1 MEDGRIAVAL
11 VGLGDIGLSAHL
23 PALLAEPR
31 VTLAALADVDEQRV
45 EQAAALAPGVRATSA
60 VEEVLLDPAI
70 DAVVIATPPWVTTKL
85 ARRALEAGKYV
96 LAEKPPA
103 PSLAEAAE
111 LIELPEARQ
120 RLQIGLTYRHHP
132 SVDRLRELVRDG
144 ALGGPLLILAS
155 VCDEV
160 ADPEGDPV
168 NFARRLQSL
177 EHYPPVIS
185 DGIHA
190 CDRLDYLLGM
200 APTTVQGWALR
211 SDERYAT
218 ANANGAILEYEDGT
232 VARLDVIWLYPV
244 LPPSQFI
251 VTGPRGCAVLDPPTF
266 ALSVAFADGTTEELA
281 APGGKTEVCFE
292 RQLSRFVDHC
302 LAGTPPVPG
311 LDEALVALGLAQ
323 RIAAAAGLMAEVP
336 S

>member
-1 MEDGRIAVAL
+1 MEEVRVAAAL
-11 VGLGDIGLSAHL
+11 IGLGDIGLAAHL

-31 VTLAALADVDEQRV
+31 VTLAALADVDDGHV
-45 EQAAALAPGVRATSA
+45 EQAAALAPGVRATTA
-60 VEEVLLDPAI
+60 VEDVLLDPTI

-85 ARRALEAGKYV
+85 ACRALEAGKYV

-111 LIELPEARQ
+111 LAGLPEAQQ

-132 SVDRLRELVRDG
+132 SVDRLRELVRG
-144 ALGGPLLILAS
+144 GNLGSPLLILAS

-160 ADPEGDPV
+160 ADPDGDPV
-168 NFARRLQSL
+168 NFARRRQSL

-190 CDRLDYLLGM
+190 CDRLNYLLGTS
-200 APTTVQGWALR
+200 PTTVQGWALR

-218 ANANGAILEYEDGT
+218 ANANGAVLEYDDGT

-244 LPPSQFI
+244 LPPSQF
-251 VTGPRGCAVLDPPTF
+251 VVAGPRGCAVLDPPTF
-266 ALSVAFADGTTEELA
+266 ALSVAFADGTTETIA
-281 APGGKTEVCFE
+281 PPGGKTEICFE

-311 LDEALVALGLAQ
+311 LDEALAALALAQ